1 MAFKI
6 KNWEMRARGEGR
18 RGQRVKEAG
27 EDVNQENWRT
37 NCTASCTASF
47 ASNNLYNILSVLVM
61 TSISTASN
69 LITNI
74 QLIH

>member
-27 EDVNQENWRT
+27 EDVNRENWRT

-47 ASNNLYNILSVLVM
+47 A
-61 TSISTASN
+61 
-69 LITNI
+69 
-74 QLIH
+74 

>member
-6 KNWEMRARGEGR
+6 KNWGGSR

-27 EDVNQENWRT
+27 EDVNRENWRT
-37 NCTASCTASF
+37 NCTASF

-61 TSISTASN
+61 TFISTASP
-69 LITNI
+69 

>member
-1 MAFKI
+1 MNMAFKI
-6 KNWEMRARGEGR
+6 KNWEMRARGGGR
-18 RGQRVKEAG
+18 RGQRVKEAS
-27 EDVNQENWRT
+27 EDVNRENWRT
-37 NCTASCTASF
+37 NCTASF

>member
-6 KNWEMRARGEGR
+6 KNCR

-27 EDVNQENWRT
+27 EDVNRENWRT
-37 NCTASCTASF
+37 NCTASF

-61 TSISTASN
+61 TSISTASP
-69 LITNI
+69 

>member
-1 MAFKI
+1 MAV
-6 KNWEMRARGEGR
+6 KNTWEMRARGGG
-18 RGQRVKEAG
+18 RGQRVKEASQ
-27 EDVNQENWRT
+27 DVNRENWRI
-37 NCTASCTASF
+37 NCTAGF
-47 ASNNLYNILSVLVM
+47 ASSNWYNIQSVLVM